1 VPDPLAG
8 RPIALDGMTAAD
20 CADAEQ
26 AGRIRTEQNWIGGSS
41 YNPCGAAFMPPPPD
55 HAEGLLEDLCA
66 FCSADDLPPTVQAA
80 IAHAQFETIHPFVD
94 GNGRTGRALIHI
106 ILRRRGLAPH
116 VLPPVSLVLATWA
129 TDYVEALTGTRHRG
143 SWSSP
148 AAHEGLNRWIA
159 LFATATRRSVADAEI
174 YEARVKKLKAEWRAR
189 LAPVRADSS
198 ANLLID
204 ALPGAPVVTVQS
216 AARLIGRSEQAVN
229 EAVTGLVA
237 AGVLKQTN
245 LGRRNRAFEAPE
257 LLDAF
262 TELERRLASPAGDYP
277 LVSARAS
284 CPSAVP
290 VGLRG
295 ARGRRGVCIATR
307 SASRRQRVLPS
318 LPPAPVLLRRRRGRR
333 SPARGSPPV
342 LTLIHR
348 DEVASAACG
357 IGLRRSLK
365 THKPSRA
372 LGPPPRDAWG
382 SPSWA
387 TGAVQPG
394 A

>member
-1 VPDPLAG
+1 MPDPLAG

-26 AGRIRTEQNWIGGSS
+26 AVTRLNLESRTRVGSEAVAHLLLRAEAVASSRIEGLEVGGRRLLRAQLAGGTREEPADVTSHEVLNNVEAMSWAVENLGSGRPLTDDDLCAVHRRLLAGTSRDEHAGRIRTEQNWIGGSS
-41 YNPCGAAFMPPPPD
+41 YNPCRAAFVPPPPD
-55 HAEGLLEDLCA
+55 HVEALLVDLCT
-66 FCSADDLPPTVQAA
+66 FCSADELPPTVQAA
-80 IAHAQFETIHPFVD
+80 IAHAQFETIPPFA
-94 GNGRTGRALIHI
+94 RA
-106 ILRRRGLAPH
+106 
-116 VLPPVSLVLATWA
+116 
-129 TDYVEALTGTRHRG
+129 
-143 SWSSP
+143 
-148 AAHEGLNRWIA
+148 
-159 LFATATRRSVADAEI
+159 
-174 YEARVKKLKAEWRAR
+174 EARE
-189 LAPVRADSS
+189 S
-198 ANLLID
+198 
-204 ALPGAPVVTVQS
+204 
-216 AARLIGRSEQAVN
+216 
-229 EAVTGLVA
+229 
-237 AGVLKQTN
+237 
-245 LGRRNRAFEAPE
+245 GRRYRI
-257 LLDAF
+257 
-262 TELERRLASPAGDYP
+262 
-277 LVSARAS
+277 VSARAS